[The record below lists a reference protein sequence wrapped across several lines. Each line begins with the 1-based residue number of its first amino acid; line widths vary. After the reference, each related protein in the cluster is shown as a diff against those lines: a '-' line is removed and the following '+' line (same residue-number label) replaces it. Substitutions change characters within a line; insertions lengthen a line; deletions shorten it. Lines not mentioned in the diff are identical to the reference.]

1 MITNVSKILE
11 WRPPV
16 EWLEIKPIDVHT
28 GGEPL
33 RIIIDGYPTLSG
45 NTILEKRKCAKE
57 NFDFIRKALM
67 LEPRGHADM
76 YGVIITEPETD
87 EADFGVIFMHNDGYS
102 TGCGHAVI
110 AVTKTFVE
118 TGLIK
123 PIEPETMIRM
133 DVPSGHIKAFAQ
145 VENGNVISARFINV
159 PSFVEFLDAE
169 IEIPE
174 YGKIKYDLA
183 FGGAYYAIVNTDDL
197 GLELEPKDVNE
208 IINFG
213 MSIKRAVIEKEEIM
227 HPTEPEMNFLY
238 GTIFT
243 SKPKNQNNHS
253 RNICVFAN
261 GEVDRSPTGTGVSA
275 RAAVH
280 YARKEINLGDPITI
294 ESIIGSTFTVSVLE
308 ETKLGEKDA
317 VIPQVLGTANIT
329 GMNTFWIDPLDEK
342 GQGFI
347 IR

>member
-1 MITNVSKILE
+1 MKNVSKLLE
-11 WRPPV
+11 WRPPA
-16 EWLEIKPIDVHT
+16 EWLEIKTIDVHT

-45 NTILEKRKCAKE
+45 NTILEKRKFAKE

-145 VENGNVISARFINV
+145 VENGNVISSRFINV

-169 IEIPE
+169 IEIPD
-174 YGKIKYDLA
+174 YGRIKYDLA

-197 GLELEPKDVNE
+197 GLELEPKDVNK

-243 SKPKNQNNHS
+243 SKPTKRNTHS
-253 RNICVFAN
+253 RTICVVAN

-294 ESIIGSTFTVSVLE
+294 ESIIGSTFTVRVLD
-308 ETKLGEKDA
+308 ETKIGEKDA

-329 GMNTFWIDPLDEK
+329 GMNTFWIDPLDKK

-347 IR
+347 LT

>member
-1 MITNVSKILE
+1 MTNVSKILE
-11 WRPPV
+11 WRPPS
-16 EWLEIKPIDVHT
+16 EWLEIKTIDVHT

-159 PSFVEFLDAE
+159 PSFVELLDAE
-169 IEIPE
+169 IEVPD

-183 FGGAYYAIVNTDDL
+183 FGGAYYAIVNTNDL
-197 GLELEPKDVNE
+197 GLEFEPKDVNE

-308 ETKLGEKDA
+308 ETKIGKKDA

-347 IR
+347 LR

>member
-1 MITNVSKILE
+1 MKNVSKLLE

-16 EWLEIKPIDVHT
+16 EWLEIKTIDVHT

-45 NTILEKRKCAKE
+45 NTILEKRRYAKE

-110 AVTKTFVE
+110 GVTKTFVE

-145 VENGNVISARFINV
+145 VENGNVISSRFINV
-159 PSFVEFLDAE
+159 PSFVELLDAE
-169 IEIPE
+169 IEVPD
-174 YGKIKYDLA
+174 YGIIKYDLA

-238 GTIFT
+238 GTIFI

>member
-1 MITNVSKILE
+1 MKNVSKLLE
-11 WRPPV
+11 WRPPA
-16 EWLEIKPIDVHT
+16 EWLEIKTIDVHT

-45 NTILEKRKCAKE
+45 NTILEKRKFAKE

-145 VENGNVISARFINV
+145 VENGNVISSRFINV
-159 PSFVEFLDAE
+159 PSFVELLDAE
-169 IEIPE
+169 IEVPD
-174 YGKIKYDLA
+174 YGIIKYDLA
-183 FGGAYYAIVNTDDL
+183 FGGAYYAIVNTNDL
-197 GLELEPKDVNE
+197 GLELEPKYVNK

-213 MSIKRAVIEKEEIM
+213 MSIKQAIIEKVEIM

-347 IR
+347 LR